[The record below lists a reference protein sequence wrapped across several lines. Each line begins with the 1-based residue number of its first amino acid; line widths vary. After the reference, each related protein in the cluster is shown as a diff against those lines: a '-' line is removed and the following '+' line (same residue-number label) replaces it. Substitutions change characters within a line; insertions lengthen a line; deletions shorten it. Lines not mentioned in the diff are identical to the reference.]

1 MLIIVYPFQ
10 EPAWTNRLEMF
21 WTEGLLHAE
30 YSDLSCV
37 KDWCGTCVWVAIWWA
52 LIPNSVSSLSLLRP
66 PASQQP
72 HWPTPTPPPPP
83 PISRLSADAP
93 IFTPGGQ
100 MEPEKPALS
109 CSALPFIPSESTR
122 AMAEMASN
130 MNASAEEFMP
140 TLMNQVDKSWEEE
153 AWKEPWK
160 PEVQTWNDRKWAQHE
175 THRYDEGEYMKG
187 DPKGKGWGK
196 GKGRMNNGKGQ
207 NWNTNNNTTWKGSNN
222 RGMSGAQY
230 GQHNTQHNSQHNSQH
245 NGHRRPNEWND
256 WEEHWDDWEEKE
268 WSDEAWRSQW
278 RGAEPKPNKWA
289 QDPELRKTSPKP
301 PKKNMVFPTDSF
313 PKRIQK
319 AIKPWFGI
327 GSRGSKIMWVPTISD
342 LHRKFQWLSMAI
354 LMVKMWFESMGRVCS
369 PQLCHT
375 KPWQAVNPSV
385 MVQSKEK
392 PMVFQTSFSPLT

>member
-1 MLIIVYPFQ
+1 MGCNLVSFRTKIP
-10 EPAWTNRLEMF
+10 
-21 WTEGLLHAE
+21 
-30 YSDLSCV
+30 
-37 KDWCGTCVWVAIWWA
+37 
-52 LIPNSVSSLSLLRP
+52 IPNSVSLRP

-83 PISRLSADAP
+83 PTISRLSADAP

-187 DPKGKGWGK
+187 EPKGKGWGK
-196 GKGRMNNGKGQ
+196 GKGKMNNGKGQ

-222 RGMSGAQY
+222 RGMSAQY
-230 GQHNTQHNSQHNSQH
+230 SQHGQHNTQHNSQHNSQH
-245 NGHRRPNEWND
+245 NGHHRRPNEWND

-278 RGAEPKPNKWA
+278 RGAEPNKPNKWA
-289 QDPELRKTSPKP
+289 QDPGLPRRKTSPDSP
-301 PKKNMVFPTDSF
+301 QPWFSFLIPSPKDH
-313 PKRIQK
+313 
-319 AIKPWFGI
+319 KPWFGI
-327 GSRGSKIMWVPTISD
+327 GSRGSKTMC
-342 LHRKFQWLSMAI
+342 
-354 LMVKMWFESMGRVCS
+354 VC
-369 PQLCHT
+369 
-375 KPWQAVNPSV
+375 
-385 MVQSKEK
+385 VQRFRIYTANYNGYSNGD
-392 PMVFQTSFSPLT
+392 VFFPHNFVIPNHDRP